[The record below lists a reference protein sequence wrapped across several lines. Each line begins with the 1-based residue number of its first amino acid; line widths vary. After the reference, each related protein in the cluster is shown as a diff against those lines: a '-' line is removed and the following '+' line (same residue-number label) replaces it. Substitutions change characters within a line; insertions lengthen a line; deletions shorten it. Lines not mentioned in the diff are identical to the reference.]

1 MKKYIKIPLIITCS
15 VVITYSLAFSI
26 GFLTD
31 RYSLYFVDNLKGYES
46 RFKPVNELPK
56 IIHNEEYNKVMFD
69 NNDLHKK
76 NLKIFPL
83 SIPYPSY
90 FLRFTQ
96 KVKYFNSEIADR
108 AEIYLECNY
117 ESSDFI
123 NEVDRISKIE
133 DKKNRILYSENLFCL
148 PSFIAQY
155 NDSSK
160 YQYAIINS
168 EQKIIRYVLL
178 IEIGSADYIKFG
190 KDFIPNRRIVD
201 SDLREY
207 APRGR
212 FSIFE

>member
-1 MKKYIKIPLIITCS
+1 MKKYIKVPLIITCS
-15 VVITYSLAFSI
+15 VAITYSLAFLI
-26 GFLTD
+26 WFLTD
-31 RYSLYFVDNLKGYES
+31 KYSLRFVDNLKGYES
-46 RFKPVNELPK
+46 HFKSVNELPK
-56 IIHNEEYNKVMFD
+56 IIDNEEYNKVMFD
-69 NNDLHKK
+69 NNDLNKK

-117 ESSDFI
+117 ESSDFT

-133 DKKNRILYSENLFCL
+133 DKKSRILYSENLFCL

-155 NDSSK
+155 NDSSE

-168 EQKIIRYVLL
+168 EQKIIRYILL

-201 SDLREY
+201 SDLSEY
-207 APRGR
+207 APWGR